1 MRYIGFII
9 FSLFIFIGCK
19 SKEKNTRTFLPKPSW
34 IVRTPVSNNYYVGI
48 FGSPKTTS
56 DFRSAA
62 KKGAL
67 DNLSSEISVKI
78 SGESVLHSLEKNGVF
93 DQEFKQN
100 IKISTQNNLEGY
112 ELVSTWEGANEYWVY
127 YRLSKSEYAR
137 LIKAKLDAALNKA
150 KDQYRRAKAMHK
162 LGNYS
167 QSFKFCVQ
175 ALESISSHLDKPLI
189 TQFEGEEI
197 YFATEVI
204 SFLQNIMNELSII
217 PSFKY
222 KTLKLG
228 DKLSG
233 TKVYV
238 NVIGKSNKV
247 ASDIPIRSEYK
258 ALLTRSLRVR
268 TNDLGQAALDFG
280 IINQSKK
287 NQTITTKIDFKSLAA
302 ESTKMRLVLSLLKHL
317 PIKKTKMFLTVN
329 PPKVYIISKE
339 KEFGNIIKSKLES
352 GVKQI
357 LISKGF
363 EMSNSKKNADLILII
378 KGNTVESGDLRGA
391 KIVLF
396 NGNIEVYRKSDNS
409 LVFSEVIKE
418 EKGLQL
424 NAKRASI
431 DAYNKANNFVKR
443 RIIPKLANQY
453 FSF

>member
-1 MRYIGFII
+1 MMRLGIII
-9 FSLFIFIGCK
+9 FSLLILVGCK
-19 SKEKNTRTFLPKPSW
+19 STKKNTRIFLPEPSW
-34 IVRTPVSNNYYVGI
+34 VARTPVSTSYYVGI

-67 DNLSSEISVKI
+67 DNLSSEISVNI

-100 IKISTQNNLEGY
+100 IKISTQKNLEGY
-112 ELVSTWEGANEYWVY
+112 ELVSTWEGVNEYWVY

-137 LIKAKLDAALNKA
+137 LVKAKLDAALSKA
-150 KDQYRRAKAMHK
+150 KDQFQRAKEMHEIA
-162 LGNYS
+162 NYS
-167 QSFKFCVQ
+167 RSFKFCVQ
-175 ALESISSHLDKPLI
+175 ALESVSSHLDKPLV
-189 TQFEGEEI
+189 TQFEGKEI
-197 YFATEVI
+197 YFATEVM
-204 SFLQNIMNELSII
+204 SYLQNIMNELSII
-217 PSFKY
+217 PSFKN

-228 DKLSG
+228 DELSG

-238 NVIGKSNKV
+238 NIIGKSNKLI
-247 ASDIPIRSEYK
+247 SNIPVKSEYK
-258 ALLTRSLRVR
+258 ALLTRKLRGE
-268 TNDLGQAALDFG
+268 TSDLGRASLDFG

-287 NQTITTKIDFKSLAA
+287 NQTITTEIDFKRLAA
-302 ESTKMRLVLSLLKHL
+302 ESTKMRLVLALLKHL
-317 PIKKTKMFLTVN
+317 PIKQTKMFLKVN

-352 GVKQI
+352 GVKQM

-363 EMSNSKKNADLILII
+363 EMSNSKKHADLILII
-378 KGNTVESGDLRGA
+378 KGNTIESGELRGS

-396 NGNIEVYRKSDNS
+396 NGNIEVYRMSDNS

-418 EKGLQL
+418 VKGSQL
-424 NAKRASI
+424 DVKRASS
-431 DAYNKANNFVKR
+431 DAYNKAGNFVKR